1 LKFANFA
8 MLDSMRPVLIVI
20 LTAVILGGLATLL
33 GRSAPAARA
42 GQIGA
47 IRPELWSAWLTVVG
61 GLAMFVT
68 ASWASIHGN
77 GGWAAVGVAL
87 LGAAIA
93 GFMAP
98 SVTSI
103 HIVHWNEHGVEGPS
117 KMFGPTL
124 GASRTE
130 IAWSEI
136 VKTGKTI
143 TGYWFVESGDGRR
156 VYWSYLY
163 KGYGALIAA
172 LQSRRPSLQLR
183 F

>member
-1 LKFANFA
+1 
-8 MLDSMRPVLIVI
+8 
-20 LTAVILGGLATLL
+20 
-33 GRSAPAARA
+33 
-42 GQIGA
+42 
-47 IRPELWSAWLTVVG
+47 
-61 GLAMFVT
+61 MFVA

-77 GGWAAVGVAL
+77 GGWAAAGVAL

-103 HIVHWNEHGVEGPS
+103 HAVHWNDRGVEGPA

-124 GASRTE
+124 GTARTE
-130 IAWSEI
+130 IEWQDI

-143 TGYWFVESGDGRR
+143 TGYWYVESGDGRR
-156 VYWSYLY
+156 VYWSFMY
-163 KGYGALIAA
+163 KGYGALVLA
-172 LQSRRPSLQLR
+172 LRSHRPSLQFR